1 MKPKGLAVML
11 LSKAKQDGEEGADD
25 EGMMDMPP
33 GEEVAQELLDA
44 IKSRDAKAVW
54 HAFRGLAACAEHD
67 DSEED
72 EEAADSD
79 E

>member
-1 MKPKGLAVML
+1 MKGSKEIAVALLAKPK
-11 LSKAKQDGEEGADD
+11 GEEGADD
-25 EGMMDMPP
+25 EEPSMPP

-72 EEAADSD
+72 EEAADSED
-79 E
+79 